1 MAQYTWWLVKAREAR
16 RWEPAAGMT
25 DPRAERPAPLDF
37 AAVYREQFGYVFRTM
52 RRLGVR
58 PPDLDDLVQEAF
70 TVVLKRLDDYE
81 TDRPIEPWLF
91 GIAFRVAA
99 AHRRHRSRRI
109 TEVPS
114 SQLEHADLDGAGPEA
129 SFADRQAR
137 LLVLE
142 ALEALDLDQRAV
154 FVMHD
159 IDEQPAPAIAD
170 VLEIPINTV
179 YSRLRAARAKFEAR
193 IRKLRARGRLGG
205 EP

>member
-1 MAQYTWWLVKAREAR
+1 MTGPREER
-16 RWEPAAGMT
+16 MT
-25 DPRAERPAPLDF
+25 PLDF
-37 AAVYREQFGYVFRTM
+37 GAVYRAHFGYVFRTM

-58 PPDLDDLVQEAF
+58 PPDLDDVVQEAF
-70 TVVLKRLDDYE
+70 TVVLRRLNDYE
-81 TDRPIEPWLF
+81 ANRPIEPWLF

-109 TEVPS
+109 REVPS
-114 SQLEHADLDGAGPEA
+114 PQLEHADLDAAGPEA
-129 SFADRQAR
+129 SFVDRQAR

-142 ALEALDLDQRAV
+142 ALEVLDLDQRAV

-170 VLEIPINTV
+170 VLEIPLNTV

-193 IRKLRARGRLGG
+193 LRKLRARGRWGG